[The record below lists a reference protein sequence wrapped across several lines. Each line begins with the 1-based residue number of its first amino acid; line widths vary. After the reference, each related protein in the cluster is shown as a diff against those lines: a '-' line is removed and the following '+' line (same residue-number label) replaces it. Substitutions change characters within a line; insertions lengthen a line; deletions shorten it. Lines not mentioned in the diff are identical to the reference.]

1 MSRQIALVVFGC
13 CAYAIV
19 VVIVVVGTASIIA
32 ANKIV
37 VIFCMNVFTGPSVY
51 IVDCRLPLSLISDLI
66 IKWDYFNSW
75 GLAGIYL

>member
-19 VVIVVVGTASIIA
+19 VVVVVGTASIIA
-32 ANKIV
+32 ANKIA

-51 IVDCRLPLSLISDLI
+51 IVDYRLLCP
-66 IKWDYFNSW
+66 
-75 GLAGIYL
+75 

>member
-19 VVIVVVGTASIIA
+19 VVGTASIIA
-32 ANKIV
+32 ANKIA

-51 IVDCRLPLSLISDLI
+51 IVDYQLPLSLIGGSILNSDLSRVENNRNI
-66 IKWDYFNSW
+66 V
-75 GLAGIYL
+75 

>member
-19 VVIVVVGTASIIA
+19 VVGTASIIA
-32 ANKIV
+32 ANKIA

-51 IVDCRLPLSLISDLI
+51 IVECRLPLSLISDLI

>member
-19 VVIVVVGTASIIA
+19 VVGTASIIA
-32 ANKIV
+32 ANKIA

-51 IVDCRLPLSLISDLI
+51 IVDYRLPLSLIGGSILNSDLSRVENNRNI
-66 IKWDYFNSW
+66 V
-75 GLAGIYL
+75 